1 MTSNDKQS
9 LQEYLDPDSFR
20 RVADVRRQ
28 VWTGGFKGGAFG
40 ILTGALAH
48 RVCLRY
54 KFFGVKRMHLIP
66 FVAGFG
72 AVTAF
77 VCSFAN
83 GTTAFEHF
91 GMDKGTFLLSLSLPC
106 VTLKTF
112 QTNSVESS
120 RK

>member
-1 MTSNDKQS
+1 MTNNDKQS

-54 KFFGVKRMHLIP
+54 NKLVTRMHLIP

-72 AVTAF
+72 AVFAF

-91 GMDKGTFLLSLSLPC
+91 GMDKGTFVLSFYFLI
-106 VTLKTF
+106 VT
-112 QTNSVESS
+112 QMC
-120 RK
+120 